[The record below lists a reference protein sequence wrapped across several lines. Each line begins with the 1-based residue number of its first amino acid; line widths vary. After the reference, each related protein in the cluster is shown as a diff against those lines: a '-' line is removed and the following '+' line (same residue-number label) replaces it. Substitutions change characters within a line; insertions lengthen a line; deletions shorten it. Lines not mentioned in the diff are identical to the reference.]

1 MKRRLPWTASTVVTG
16 IALAGPLTPP
26 PAQVHPDAVTQLTEA
41 TCSSMEGLAK
51 CADLSPHSIWSWTS
65 GRRSPSGESVS
76 KLADELDRRSVELA
90 DLAKKLRDAAER

>member
-1 MKRRLPWTASTVVTG
+1 MKRRLPWTEHGRDRNRSRRAIDASSGSGSPGCRLHSTHRSDG
-16 IALAGPLTPP
+16 CI
-26 PAQVHPDAVTQLTEA
+26 
-41 TCSSMEGLAK
+41 EGLAK